1 MERTLL
7 LAPTRTEQT
16 YLDRLR
22 EQKYFIPPER
32 EWLAIQVIHFLENAR
47 AKPGKKSGLILE
59 GSSGTGKTKLIHE
72 LLMLLKLPYV
82 QIDPHT
88 VLSQDPASFQK
99 SLLEAFHAG
108 QAVVIDELNL
118 LNEAQLG
125 LLLQLLEGRDHLG
138 QPAKKPGFM
147 LLATQNPATA
157 AEYFGRNS
165 TSAALINRC
174 KRLNLFDYQPA
185 ALEELA
191 KNQLP
196 TREED
201 QDPSL
206 AAQITLVFEEL
217 RQYCQQTGKP
227 IPNYRLFFEAC
238 THAREEKTHSPGK
251 ILAALI
257 QHAGL
262 TLQDREVSLIMTRIS
277 SRLNKPKSIT
287 PIVIEEV
294 QLISKEEK
302 EEKKTEG
309 HPSQKST
316 DEPES
321 VQPLELDSLEDLLTQ
336 LQHHPERSNSLITTA
351 LGSLKESQHDL
362 FSQVLANIVLSGSV
376 STEMGLLMTHSE
388 FMKKV
393 IGNERRQLSNNL
405 AMMQQHKI
413 TNQPEVF
420 SILLSASIDSY
431 RRVRSEEPE
440 STTAQIPF
448 WGSGRSRTEKLEA
461 ARVLKQALETTST
474 LFNHSDDIKSVQ
486 ADEKKALDAM
496 RSKTLLNFQL
506 DTKHYPAL
514 QSGQLKEL
522 YLAWVSTV
530 CFTRSQLQQRLTAVT
545 QWQQLLPIMLQY
557 LVSRVSQVTDYTS
570 FTGSINP
577 WSSSKTQKCAAAKL
591 IWNWMD
597 ERKTTATRD
606 DWQSLTQLL
615 SEQKLTTA
623 AQKGDLGLIYQKLQ
637 TMIR

>member
-486 ADEKKALDAM
+486 ADETKASDVM
-496 RSKTLLNFQL
+496 SRTLVDFQL

-530 CFTRSQLQQRLTAVT
+530 CLSKTKLRQQLADAT